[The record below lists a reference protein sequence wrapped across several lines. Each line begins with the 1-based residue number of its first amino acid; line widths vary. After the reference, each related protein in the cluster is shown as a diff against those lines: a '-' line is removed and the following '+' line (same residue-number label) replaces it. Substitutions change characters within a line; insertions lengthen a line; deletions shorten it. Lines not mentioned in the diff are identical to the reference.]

1 MAFHEVGE
9 DAELRDAP
17 LTASL
22 VALWT
27 DDGRLLLVFD
37 RRRQCWELPGGMIDA
52 GESPRQAAVRELHE
66 ESGYQV
72 DDLLFAGFARFTL
85 GPERRAEYAAV
96 YAGHAAAGDPFVPGD
111 EISAITWW
119 DGTAPVAG
127 RVQPLDVHLGRLS
140 QAALDRRDRTPSPGC
155 PASPASSPTASA
167 NRGRTAP
174 SGR

>member
-9 DAELRDAP
+9 DFDICDAP

-22 VALWT
+22 AALWRT
-27 DDGRLLLVFD
+27 DDGGLLLVFD

-52 GESPRQAAVRELHE
+52 GETPRQAAVRELRE

-96 YAGHAAAGDPFVPGD
+96 YTGRAAAGSPFIPND
-111 EISAITWW
+111 EIAAVTWW
-119 DGTAPVAG
+119 DGTAPLVG
-127 RVQPLDVHLGRLS
+127 RVQPLDVCLGRL
-140 QAALDRRDRTPSPGC
+140 ARAGLDRGGDVG
-155 PASPASSPTASA
+155 
-167 NRGRTAP
+167 RGRP
-174 SGR
+174 

>member
-1 MAFHEVGE
+1 MRDGDLAPLASDDDGNLLVAFDEVGE
-9 DAELRDAP
+9 DTDLGDAA

-37 RRRQCWELPGGMIDA
+37 RRRQHWELPGGMIDP
-52 GESPRQAAVRELHE
+52 GETAREAAVRELRE

-96 YAGHAAAGDPFVPGD
+96 YTGRRGAGSPFVPGD
-111 EISAITWW
+111 EIAAVTWW
-119 DGTAPVAG
+119 DGTAPLAG
-127 RVQPLDVHLGRLS
+127 RVQPLDVCLGRL
-140 QAALDRRDRTPSPGC
+140 ARAGLDQGGDAGRRR
-155 PASPASSPTASA
+155 
-167 NRGRTAP
+167 R
-174 SGR
+174 